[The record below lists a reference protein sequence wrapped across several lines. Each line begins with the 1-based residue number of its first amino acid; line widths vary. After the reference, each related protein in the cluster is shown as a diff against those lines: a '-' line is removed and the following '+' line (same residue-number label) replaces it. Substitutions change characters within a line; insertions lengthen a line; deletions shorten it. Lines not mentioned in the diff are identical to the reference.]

1 MNPVRTARLPLSS
14 VYPLS
19 AESTARKS
27 PFFERRPLEP
37 DHVRPRRTSFSFQS
51 ISKHWLAGNP
61 VRTHFFNAI
70 NLFVVS
76 FEDFMGR
83 VMRSRLPHLED
94 AGFKQQ
100 VRGFIGQE
108 STHAYVHAK
117 YLTQLR
123 EQGFQIDGYLAA
135 SERIFTVL
143 FEKWLG
149 SRISVATI
157 AGFEHLTALLA
168 EIILSGRMVQD
179 AEPAMKEMWE
189 WHAAEE
195 IEHKSLAFELLMRT
209 SGSVLL
215 RLLGAVLGA
224 LVVVGF
230 IGVGLVMLLR
240 QDGQLWRKQT
250 WGDLGEL
257 LFGKNRMAARVVGL
271 FVEYFRPGFH
281 PDQRDTYALA
291 QEVFQSES
299 AQEQGAQPSHQATVV
314 SLNGFQPGF
323 AVRGSPSPA
332 PRPVRLAS

>member
-1 MNPVRTARLPLSS
+1 MNSVRTVRQTSS
-14 VYPLS
+14 S
-19 AESTARKS
+19 AQPQTA
-27 PFFERRPLEP
+27 FFERRPLEP
-37 DHVRPRRTSFSFQS
+37 DHVRPRRTAFSFHS

-83 VMRSRLPHLED
+83 VMRSRLPHLND
-94 AGFKQQ
+94 ADFARQ
-100 VRGFIGQE
+100 VRGFMGQE
-108 STHAYVHAK
+108 STHSHVHAK
-117 YLTQLR
+117 YLAQLR

-149 SRISVATI
+149 SRVCVATI

-168 EIILSGRMVQD
+168 EIILSGRMVED
-179 AEPAMKEMWE
+179 AEPAMKDMWQ

-209 SGSVLL
+209 SRSFLL
-215 RLLGAVLGA
+215 RMLGAVLGA

-230 IGVGLVMLLR
+230 IAVGLVMLLR
-240 QDGQLWRKQT
+240 QDGELWRKQT
-250 WGDLGEL
+250 WTDLGEL
-257 LFGKNRMAARVVGL
+257 LGGKNRMAARAVGL

-291 QEVFQSES
+291 QEVLQPEPVES
-299 AQEQGAQPSHQATVV
+299 HGEQGSLRVVVPSR
-314 SLNGFQPGF
+314 GEFQPAF
-323 AVRGSPSPA
+323 AVRGGSVRPA
-332 PRPVRLAS
+332 RSLTA